1 MKADVSTTRYQ
12 EGNGTRY
19 VRDELITY
27 GTHDN
32 CHPDVHTQHIGI
44 RRYSLWVSEQFG
56 DGALT
61 RDDRFLDHEEND
73 SHIVDRCTR
82 VDISMWLPIVTAGV

>member
-1 MKADVSTTRYQ
+1 MKADVSTTSYP

-19 VRDELITY
+19 VKDELIVY

-32 CHPDVHTQHIGI
+32 CHPNAHTQHVGI
-44 RRYSLWVSEQFG
+44 RRYSLWVSSQFG

-61 RDDRFLDHEEND
+61 RDHVFCDHHEND
-73 SHIVDRCTR
+73 THTVDRCLR
-82 VDISMWLPIVTAGV
+82 SDVSMWLPIVTTS